1 MGLIQQQANSQF
13 NGQNAERPKC
23 GLEDGDRCLG
33 LNDKNCDGCSFFKT
47 PEQLNAERE
56 AVAERLVKKGYY
68 IWAVKHYSYFRALE
82 KQAIKAECE
91 GR

>member
-47 PEQLNAERE
+47 PERLHTGRQAT
-56 AVAERLVKKGYY
+56 AERLQRKKLYL
-68 IWAVKHYSYFRALE
+68 WAMKHYPYFKALE
-82 KQAIKAECE
+82 TLAIEKETE
-91 GR
+91 